1 MTTQP
6 PVSNTS
12 LPAVRDDLRAA
23 RGRATKTRLLSE
35 ALRLFAERGYEGVS
49 TRAVAQAAESNV
61 ALIAFHFGSKRGLY
75 EAAVEAVARRTAEAI
90 SPAEE
95 NLRRGLTEFAGKREE
110 LLDLLRSEI
119 NAFLTRLL
127 PEERTP
133 GFFPLLIHEMHE
145 QGELSERLWNI
156 LLPALHTVEE
166 LLVTVSTPEH
176 RPRAR
181 TAAFLLIDSVM
192 GIVRDYDMFRRH
204 MGGDQNFTQ
213 DAALLAELLC
223 KGIEP
228 GFDPSLHAN

>member
-95 NLRRGLTEFAGKREE
+95 NLRRGITEFAGKREE

-119 NAFLTRLL
+119 IRNYEKYTDRGYCPIYAREPLSHVYEAYHALGGNSTATDLYKKTMAL
-127 PEERTP
+127 PSDP
-133 GFFPLLIHEMHE
+133 P
-145 QGELSERLWNI
+145 S
-156 LLPALHTVEE
+156 
-166 LLVTVSTPEH
+166 
-176 RPRAR
+176 
-181 TAAFLLIDSVM
+181 
-192 GIVRDYDMFRRH
+192 
-204 MGGDQNFTQ
+204 
-213 DAALLAELLC
+213 
-223 KGIEP
+223 
-228 GFDPSLHAN
+228 DPSEE